1 MVREAGERRKTRLKM
16 SQTNLMEFEKE
27 DFMEIP
33 MPERRCKRHHWKDGW
48 ICEKCG
54 INRADYEFI
63 RTQDRAKYW
72 IVNYGE
78 NETRKFGHLHQ
89 ARAFGFHYWHE
100 GHKNFRAY
108 NIVRV
113 SNINRR
119 VVYQQAGDI
128 LK

>member
-1 MVREAGERRKTRLKM
+1 MTWW
-16 SQTNLMEFEKE
+16 E